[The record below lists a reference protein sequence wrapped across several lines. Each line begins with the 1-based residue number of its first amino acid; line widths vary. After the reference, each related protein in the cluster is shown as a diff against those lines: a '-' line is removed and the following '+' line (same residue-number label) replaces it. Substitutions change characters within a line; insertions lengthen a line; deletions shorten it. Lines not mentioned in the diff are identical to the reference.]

1 MVAGLGLTVL
11 PGPGGEGP
19 AQGLD
24 PVPDL
29 RHGQVLDLLR
39 GDGGVQVVEG
49 QVSPVLAQ
57 GEADLVGLV
66 MFPAAG
72 GEAVGV
78 FLAGGTVLGL
88 GEQVLALGLVLAADG
103 DGEGAV
109 LGQQGGDR
117 VAGQDGLQGGG
128 TVQEAQVQLLGQGLR
143 FGGGAVR
150 QQDLP
155 AGQPLAGRPGQGA
168 AHISGADKTKC
179 RHCAST
185 SFFKSESDVQLRFF
199 PQHHPVGPR
208 AAPPR
213 ITSP

>member
-1 MVAGLGLTVL
+1 MPGHLPSFAVVALAVVAGLGLTVL

-29 RHGQVLDLLR
+29 RHGQGLDLLR

-57 GEADLVGLV
+57 GEAVLVGLV
-66 MFPAAG
+66 MLLAAG

-117 VAGQDGLQGGG
+117 VAGQDGLQGGR
-128 TVQEAQVQLLGQGLR
+128 TV
-143 FGGGAVR
+143 
-150 QQDLP
+150 
-155 AGQPLAGRPGQGA
+155 
-168 AHISGADKTKC
+168 
-179 RHCAST
+179 
-185 SFFKSESDVQLRFF
+185 
-199 PQHHPVGPR
+199 
-208 AAPPR
+208 
-213 ITSP
+213 

>member
-1 MVAGLGLTVL
+1 MNPFFALIFRPSPLLAVVAVAVVAALALTALAMAALALAVLVL
-11 PGPGGEGP
+11 PLAGGEGP

-29 RHGQVLDLLR
+29 CYGQVLDLLR

-57 GEADLVGLV
+57 GEAGLVGLV
-66 MFPAAG
+66 MLLATG

-117 VAGQDGLQGGG
+117 VAGQDGLQGGR
-128 TVQEAQVQLLGQGLR
+128 TV
-143 FGGGAVR
+143 
-150 QQDLP
+150 
-155 AGQPLAGRPGQGA
+155 
-168 AHISGADKTKC
+168 
-179 RHCAST
+179 
-185 SFFKSESDVQLRFF
+185 
-199 PQHHPVGPR
+199 
-208 AAPPR
+208 
-213 ITSP
+213 